1 MINMEQVMEEVYRL
15 DYAEFDNAPRHFFS
29 RRHRKAMNEI
39 FYPNT
44 TPRYTPSRNI
54 PLKRRVLFAVMVVIL
69 LSLGIAAGASMAWG
83 FTRKEHRDNTELFAV
98 NVENAPKTI
107 EYVYY
112 LPDIPEGYVLNE
124 QFSDS
129 RWVCMNYI
137 DPLTN
142 KTITFEQ
149 HVKDDFHTHLDNER
163 HEIEELDIDGK
174 YAVYLDSENFGII
187 IWDNEDYVLEISG
200 FFTKAEIVKLA
211 KNAKVKDKL

>member
-15 DYAEFDNAPRHFFS
+15 DYAEFDNASRHFFS

-44 TPRYTPSRNI
+44 VPRYTPSRNI

-83 FTRKEHRDNTELFAV
+83 FTRKEHRDNTEIFAV
-98 NVENAPKTI
+98 NAEKAPKTI

-112 LPDIPEGYVLNE
+112 LPDIPEGYVLQK
-124 QFSDS
+124 QFSKS

-137 DPLTN
+137 DPSTN
-142 KTITFEQ
+142 RTMTFEQ
-149 HVKDDFHTHLDNER
+149 SVKDGYNNHIDNER
-163 HEIEELDIDGK
+163 HEIEELDIGGK
-174 YAVYLDSENFGII
+174 YAIYWGSENFGII

-200 FFTKAEIVKLA
+200 FFTKEEIVKLA
-211 KNAKVKDKL
+211 RSVKVKDKL